1 MLLNLSGVQ
10 NFNTNFIPFALPPS
24 PHATHFSYPSLSLS
38 HCVSAW
44 LCFCLAIRFLT
55 VGENLWRGQSENCK
69 TISAKTQNTKQK
81 TKKKEMTPNAKQV
94 KKRRK
99 EEKQRK
105 KMSKKKTP
113 RRRFVW
119 ISAVAVTVPV
129 SVSVSDCI
137 CYLLDTDRRR
147 PHKFANV
154 AAAAGSAAACVT
166 ACEFGCRSFCHII

>member
-10 NFNTNFIPFALPPS
+10 NFNTNFILFPLHSFPPPCHPLQLS
-24 PHATHFSYPSLSLS
+24 PSLSL
-38 HCVSAW
+38 HF
-44 LCFCLAIRFLT
+44 CFCLAIRFLT

-81 TKKKEMTPNAKQV
+81 TKKKKKEMTPNAKQV
-94 KKRRK
+94 KKKKRK

-119 ISAVAVTVPV
+119 ISAVAVSTAVN
-129 SVSVSDCI
+129 VSVSDCI

-154 AAAAGSAAACVT
+154 AAAAACVT